1 MSSPSAGWFW
11 PSCSSAHV
19 MFGSRVSLICG
30 ACRSEQLRSRA
41 VPQDYVSA
49 VVERCAA
56 NTGCGFESHIHMQ
69 SHNHSSRIF
78 RYQHWRQHHIS
89 GVLRVLSYR
98 RYEVFELILPFFAND
113 INFVCLSILSSKK
126 AHCKKN
132 P

>member
-56 NTGCGFESHIHMQ
+56 NTEAVGSSPTYTCSHT
-69 SHNHSSRIF
+69 
-78 RYQHWRQHHIS
+78 
-89 GVLRVLSYR
+89 
-98 RYEVFELILPFFAND
+98 
-113 INFVCLSILSSKK
+113 K
-126 AHCKKN
+126 AQLKDF
-132 P
+132 